1 MKINYKL
8 EVVYQV
14 FEKKGKTFFETSNYV
29 FNSKKSHQNRSDVIN
44 KYESFRHVFDLAS
57 KTTNHLKL
65 SITEVINKNISGFK
79 IPVINIYYS
88 SNEFNSNNSGTVL
101 FGDYLD
107 EVGERL
113 NSLEYEQ
120 KVYKKEK
127 IKGFKTEIIKDY
139 KGNSYKV
146 LNQSSFEKE
155 DYNKLNA
162 IGV

>member
-1 MKINYKL
+1 MKINYRL

-14 FEKKGKTFFETSNYV
+14 FEKKGKTFFETYNYV
-29 FNSKKSHQNRSDVIN
+29 FDSKSSHENRNDVIN

-57 KTTNHLKL
+57 KTTKHLKL

-120 KVYKKEK
+120 KVYKKGK
-127 IKGFKTEIIKDY
+127 IKGFP
-139 KGNSYKV
+139 
-146 LNQSSFEKE
+146 
-155 DYNKLNA
+155 
-162 IGV
+162 